1 MKLFKPLQSA
11 RVAGS
16 LALALALIS
25 SATTV
30 RANVYATDIQI
41 NGSLSSITNASGS
54 TVNITYI
61 LNEPATAGV
70 TVNILQGNAV
80 VDTIAGGTNMG
91 LNSVSWGGTNSAGNL
106 VSNGTYSVSITAG
119 AVGYP
124 IWTQTSLDSSNNV
137 AVHPEGIAVD
147 NNTNS
152 PYYGR
157 VMVGCA
163 VSGTENGVTQQCGIY
178 KMNADG
184 SPADE
189 GSFGYGGYTT
199 DDNGDNATGEMPS
212 SGGYDPWRLRIGDDD
227 RLYMEDWSVYG
238 AIVAFDM
245 QVTTNQIVINE
256 SGYADNPYYENEEF
270 RYGLGN
276 FDILFTATT
285 NATVWLCSADPITFG
300 VWYWHMTNG
309 AAATNDTVGT
319 WAVEEGPTSDLP
331 YYQKGPTPS
340 SGVGCMVDA
349 NLDFFIS
356 QYHYDANP
364 PYYTAMLYTNWD
376 EGSLWPGNRTT
387 NEYGQQ
393 TNQVRWGVGTN
404 DPAFEGVQDT
414 VINNRQHPTMAA
426 LPMLGG
432 NDGYPGIRVLNAA
445 DGSVVTVTNGA
456 EVQTLTNIDYPNQ
469 YTCAAW
475 DNVGNLYGASSSAYF
490 WRVWSPPGTNQATTV
505 AVPQLIV
512 GAPLTITGITNSPTT
527 PGCSA
532 VAITFTAPGYPLPS
546 AFTLISSDTVNGT
559 YTAVAA
565 SITGGLGVYQAAVT
579 NCSTAFYRI
588 KWIVEEPFAI
598 TGITASPTTPGC
610 SAVTITFTAPGN
622 PLLSAFKLVGS
633 PTVNG
638 TYAAVTASITGGSG
652 VYQAAVTNC
661 STVFYQIMEYME

>member
-1 MKLFKPLQSA
+1 MKPFNPLQTGQ
-11 RVAGS
+11 VAGT

-25 SATTV
+25 SATTA
-30 RANVYATDIQI
+30 RANVYATDIKL
-41 NGSLSSITNASGS
+41 NGSLSTITNAPGV
-54 TVNITYI
+54 TVYITYI

-70 TVNILQGNAV
+70 TVNILQGNSV
-80 VDTIAGGTNMG
+80 VAAIAGGTNMG

-119 AVGYP
+119 AVGYST
-124 IWTQTSLDSSNNV
+124 WTQTSLDSTNNV
-137 AVHPEGIAVD
+137 AVHPQGIAVD

-163 VSGTENGVTQQCGIY
+163 SSGTENGVTQQCGIY

-199 DDNGDNATGEMPS
+199 DDYGDSATGEMDN
-212 SGGYDPWRLRIGDDD
+212 GHGYNPWRLRIGDDD
-227 RLYMEDWSVYG
+227 RLYMEDWSGLG

-256 SGYADNPYYENEEF
+256 SGYSGNSYYDSF
-270 RYGLGN
+270 TYGLGN
-276 FDILFTATT
+276 FDITFTTT
-285 NATVWLCSADPITFG
+285 PNAAVWLCTADPIDFG

-319 WAVEEGPTSDLP
+319 WAVQSGPTSDLS
-331 YYQKGPTPS
+331 YPS
-340 SGVGCMVDA
+340 YPARLPASGGFMVDA
-349 NLDFFIS
+349 NLDILIS
-356 QYHYDANP
+356 QSHQSASSAYA
-364 PYYTAMLYTNWD
+364 TMLYTNWD
-376 EGSLWPGNRTT
+376 NGSLWPADPTGD
-387 NEYGQQ
+387 EYGQQ
-393 TNQVRWGVGTN
+393 TGQVQWGVGAN
-404 DPAFEGVQDT
+404 DATFEAVQDT
-414 VINNRQHPTMAA
+414 VINNRQHPTMVAM
-426 LPMLGG
+426 PMLAGA
-432 NDGYPGIRVLNAA
+432 DDYPGIRVLNATN
-445 DGSVVTVTNGA
+445 GSVVTVTNSGGA
-456 EVQTLTNIDYPNQ
+456 TIQALTNLDYPTQ

-475 DNVGNLYGASSSAYF
+475 DNVGNLYGASLSTNY

-512 GAPLTITGITNSPTT
+512 AAPLTITGITASPTT

-532 VAITFTAPGYPLPS
+532 VTITFTAPGYPPAS
-546 AFTLISSDTVNGT
+546 AFTLVSSATVNGT
-559 YTAVAA
+559 YTDVGA

-588 KWIVEEPFAI
+588 KWIVSPSFTI

-622 PLLSAFKLVGS
+622 PLRSAFTLIGS
-633 PTVNG
+633 STVNG
-638 TYAAVTASITGGSG
+638 TYTAVAASITGDSG

-661 STVFYQIMEYME
+661 STMFYQIKE